1 MWFWFAPFIL
11 IAPEPLPD
19 GLLPVRNEMPEI
31 RSGGD
36 LTQEALV
43 SERGGKLRAQHLDRD
58 LARVFEV
65 VREIDRCHAAR
76 AEFALETVP
85 IG

>member
-31 RSGGD
+31 RSGGP
-36 LTQEALV
+36 LSGSALA
-43 SERGGKLRAQHLDRD
+43 GKLRAS
-58 LARVFEV
+58 
-65 VREIDRCHAAR
+65 
-76 AEFALETVP
+76 
-85 IG
+85 IGPQSPLVESRMIV